1 MNVRV
6 SSANHAALNSTA
18 PCIQRSLGDHTVSH
32 CTDLCDTAHSL
43 FKHYGMYE
51 FAFHGERS
59 INRMVLDFP
68 IGLPQAP
75 APLDEAVSTADW
87 LVNNPPPVN
96 ADAETAAADDS
107 DSSVSSLNDAVPSSH
122 TRALLDSLGHM
133 YTGSACW
140 LSCVIPVSLTKSLH
154 CHFLLCHSRPS
165 ARLRDRRPTR
175 IAHSSRLLHILR
187 SLVLSFSHRNEDQH
201 RNAMHTTLLVL
212 LHSYSILHHMDV
224 AQECLRGHVEH
235 ARPAC
240 RRHLGPRD

>member
-1 MNVRV
+1 M
-6 SSANHAALNSTA
+6 SSANHATLNSTA

-59 INRMVLDFP
+59 INRTVLDFP

-122 TRALLDSLGHM
+122 TQALLDSLGHM

-140 LSCVIPVSLTKSLH
+140 LSCAIPVSLTKSLH
-154 CHFLLCHSRPS
+154 CHFLLSTADQ
-165 ARLRDRRPTR
+165 ARDYVTAAQPESHIQVVCSTFFD
-175 IAHSSRLLHILR
+175 LLFSR
-187 SLVLSFSHRNEDQH
+187 SLTEMKTSTATQCTPHF
-201 RNAMHTTLLVL
+201 
-212 LHSYSILHHMDV
+212 
-224 AQECLRGHVEH
+224 
-235 ARPAC
+235 
-240 RRHLGPRD
+240 